1 MAALMSNRY
10 QNKSAIVT
18 GAGSGIGR
26 AIARRLAEEG
36 GAVAVLDVDEAGG
49 AETVSLIEGAGGQAT
64 FHRCNVADQAE
75 VVSVFEAVA
84 SAQGAAD
91 VLVNNAGV
99 ACVGSVETTT
109 EEDFDRITQVNI
121 KGVYNC
127 LKAGVAQMADRG
139 GAILNMASVASVLG
153 IPDRFAYSMSKG
165 AVYMM
170 TMSVACDY
178 VKRKIR
184 CNCVAPGRI
193 HTPFVD
199 GFLAKNYPGRE
210 AEMFEKLA
218 ATQPVGRMGKPEEV
232 ASLVA
237 FLCSDEADF
246 ITGVCYPIDGGFI
259 NLKT

>member
-1 MAALMSNRY
+1 MSNRY
-10 QNKSAIVT
+10 QDKTAIVT

-26 AIARRLAEEG
+26 AIAERLSAEG
-36 GAVAVLDVDEAGG
+36 GSVAVLDVDETGG
-49 AETVSLIEGAGGQAT
+49 RETVSMIEAAGGHAD
-64 FHRCNVADQAE
+64 FHRCDVTDGKEVQA
-75 VVSVFEAVA
+75 VFGAVA
-84 SAQGAAD
+84 EAGGGLD
-91 VLVNNAGV
+91 VLINNAGV
-99 ACVGSVETTT
+99 ACIGTVEQTT
-109 EEDFDRITQVNI
+109 EADFDRIVQVNV
-121 KGVYNC
+121 KGVYHG
-127 LKAGVAQMADRG
+127 LKAAVGLMAGRG

-178 VKRKIR
+178 VKQKIR

-199 GFLAKNYPGRE
+199 GYLADNYPGRE
-210 AEMFEKLA
+210 KEMFDRLS
-218 ATQPVGRMGKPEEV
+218 ATQPVGRMGRPEEV

-237 FLCSDEADF
+237 FLCSDEAAF
-246 ITGVCYPIDGGFI
+246 ITGACYPIDGGFI

>member
-1 MAALMSNRY
+1 MSNRY
-10 QNKSAIVT
+10 QDKTAIVT

-26 AIARRLAEEG
+26 AIACRLAAEG
-36 GAVAVLDVDEAGG
+36 GVVAVLDVDEAGG
-49 AETVSLIEGAGGQAT
+49 RETVSAIEADGGRAGYHRCDVTDGGQVQAVFAEVAEAGG
-64 FHRCNVADQAE
+64 
-75 VVSVFEAVA
+75 
-84 SAQGAAD
+84 GLD
-91 VLVNNAGV
+91 VLINNAGV
-99 ACVGSVETTT
+99 ACVGTVEQTT
-109 EEDFDRITQVNI
+109 EADFDRIVQVNI
-121 KGVYNC
+121 KGVYHG
-127 LKAGVAQMADRG
+127 LKAAVGLMVGRG
-139 GAILNMASVASVLG
+139 GVILNMASVASVLG

-178 VKRKIR
+178 VKSNIR

-199 GFLAKNYPGRE
+199 GFLADNYPGRE
-210 AEMFEKLA
+210 KEMFDRLS
-218 ATQPVGRMGKPEEV
+218 ATQPVGRMGRPEEV
-232 ASLVA
+232 AALAA

>member
-1 MAALMSNRY
+1 MSNRFE
-10 QNKSAIVT
+10 NKSAIVT

-26 AIARRLAEEG
+26 AIAQRFAAEG
-36 GAVAVLDVDEAGG
+36 GSVAVLDVDETGG
-49 AETVSLIEGAGGQAT
+49 TETVAAIEADGGTAK
-64 FHRCNVADQAE
+64 FHVCNVADQE
-75 VVSVFEAVA
+75 QVDSVFQAVVDA
-84 SAQGAAD
+84 FGAID

-99 ACVGSVETTT
+99 ACVGSVEQTT
-109 EEDFDRITQVNI
+109 EQDFDRLCNVNV
-121 KGVYNC
+121 KGVYHC
-127 LKAGVAQMADRG
+127 LKAGVHHMADRG

-199 GFLAKNYPGRE
+199 GFLAKTYPGQE
-210 AEMFEKLA
+210 TEMFEKLA
-218 ATQPVGRMGKPEEV
+218 ATQPIGRMGKPEEV

-237 FLCSDEADF
+237 FLCSDEAAF
-246 ITGVCYPIDGGFI
+246 ITGACYSIDGGFI